1 MGKSLNKNNL
11 NLNSFFDKQ
20 LTTAGQSA
28 FPNVASCDNWR
39 YMARACY
46 VPLSPPNNNEF
57 TIVSVWDWQGGKCQG
72 IGKLLTSE
80 WFHGNSIVDVEG
92 DASAFY
98 NDDLP
103 LLHQRCLTHTGSVIC
118 RPTIQGDGCGI
129 GEKKVQVKN
138 TIKITDPQFSHFS

>member
-103 LLHQRCLTHTGSVIC
+103 LLHQRCLAHTGSVIC
-118 RPTIQGDGCGI
+118 RPTIQGDGCGF
-129 GEKKVQVKN
+129 GETKV
-138 TIKITDPQFSHFS
+138 